1 MNRQIDPE
9 HSQLLFNLQQ
19 KSLALRIRDEQA
31 RNKARLE
38 TERIIKMVSTPVAVP
53 LGKPRKSRVVRKH
66 TTGAKPFYLT
76 VLEICNG

>member
-1 MNRQIDPE
+1 MNRQINPE

-19 KSLALRIRDEQA
+19 KAKALRIRDEQA

-53 LGKPRKSRVVRKH
+53 LGQPRRSRVVRKH
-66 TTGAKPFYLT
+66 TTGVKPFHLMF
-76 VLEICNG
+76 LEVCNG